1 MIDATAIMESISLM
15 RDEEIYAAL
24 GQSIA
29 ARRKKVP
36 LTQKKLADMVRVS
49 RATIANVE
57 RGKQAVSVHNL
68 YAIADALNVEE
79 ISELLPPLRRRNSL
93 VDVEVKPNYGSI
105 NENEALSV
113 RKWIDSISKTE
124 SAKVRK

>member
-1 MIDATAIMESISLM
+1 M